1 MNYHG
6 EPYLSSRTGFIGRIR
21 SDRTG
26 FTGRRCV
33 AGAVSQARCLPG
45 KRRVHRLPGGAA
57 AAAGTH
63 THTHRRRRQPPR
75 GRQHSGSRR
84 SSSKRPADS
93 LARGLGSWFIGKDRP
108 TRSRER
114 ARARVTGR
122 RCVRGCTSW
131 RWRSSAPSRPPRPA
145 PAAPARCPPPSS
157 PRACSRARSRCRDG
171 RKGDGRK
178 GDGRKGDGRKGH
190 SIQVTGPSEAHT
202 HTPSRQVCVAASRW
216 HTGVL
221 PDASNGSCP

>member
-1 MNYHG
+1 MVSRIFHHARG
-6 EPYLSSRTGFIGRIR
+6 LSGGFDPTAQA
-21 SDRTG
+21 SP
-26 FTGRRCV
+26 
-33 AGAVSQARCLPG
+33 AGAVSQALCR
-45 KRRVHRLPGGAA
+45 RRVVYPASVECTGFL
-57 AAAGTH
+57 AGRQPPRAH

-75 GRQHSGSRR
+75 GRQHSGRRR
-84 SSSKRPADS
+84 SSSKRPANS

-178 GDGRKGDGRKGH
+178 GDGRKGDGRKGR